1 MRILIVTPYYTP
13 DLGPSAPMFKLLAT
27 ELLLLGHKVTV
38 ISMVPHYPSG
48 RVLPGYNGIRI
59 KYSSEEGVEVVRIPI
74 PSMARENFIKRMLQ
88 FGMYQIGATLA
99 ALTRDFDAVI
109 ISNPFFCSLLPFFWQ
124 AVIRRKP
131 TIYSVYDVY
140 PEVGIKLGIF
150 RNELIIKIITS
161 LERFCLLHA
170 TLVQVLSSTFKP
182 TLISMGVADS
192 KIVEIIPW
200 VDTELICPMP
210 HDNAFAEEYGLTDR
224 FVVLYAGN
232 IGLSQG
238 LEHIL
243 TTAERL
249 VNHPDIRFV
258 FVGDGSGMQVLQ
270 SQVEQQ
276 QLVNVQFI
284 PFQPR
289 ENLPQVLAS
298 ADIQI
303 VSLRQGIGS
312 ASLPSK
318 VFSSM
323 ASGRPILASVDEESE
338 TWTLIQKAEAG
349 VWVPPEDPSKLT
361 EAILF
366 LKQDRALRER
376 LGQNG
381 RMWVEKNHT
390 PLHAAEQFEKYLLE
404 AIRMHA

>member
-13 DLGPSAPMFKLLAT
+13 DLGPSAPMFKLLTTA
-27 ELLLLGHKVTV
+27 LLQLGHMVTV

-48 RVLPGYNGIRI
+48 HVLPSYKGIKV

-74 PSMARENFIKRMLQ
+74 PSMDRERFTERMLQ
-88 FGMYQIGATLA
+88 FGAFQIGATLA

-161 LERFCLLHA
+161 LERFCLLHS

-182 TLISMGVADS
+182 ALNSMGVADS

>member
-1 MRILIVTPYYTP
+1 
-13 DLGPSAPMFKLLAT
+13 
-27 ELLLLGHKVTV
+27 
-38 ISMVPHYPSG
+38 
-48 RVLPGYNGIRI
+48 
-59 KYSSEEGVEVVRIPI
+59 
-74 PSMARENFIKRMLQ
+74 
-88 FGMYQIGATLA
+88 
-99 ALTRDFDAVI
+99 
-109 ISNPFFCSLLPFFWQ
+109 
-124 AVIRRKP
+124 
-131 TIYSVYDVY
+131 VYDVY
-140 PEVGIKLGIF
+140 PEVGTKLGIF
-150 RNELIIKIITS
+150 KNKFFIKIITS
-161 LERFCLLHA
+161 LERFCLLHS

-182 TLISMGVADS
+182 ALNSMGVADS

-210 HDNAFAEEYGLTDR
+210 HDNAFAEEYGLTGR
-224 FVVLYAGN
+224 FVALYAGN

-243 TTAERL
+243 TAAEML

-258 FVGDGSGMQVLQ
+258 FVGNGSGKHALRA
-270 SQVEQQ
+270 QVEQR